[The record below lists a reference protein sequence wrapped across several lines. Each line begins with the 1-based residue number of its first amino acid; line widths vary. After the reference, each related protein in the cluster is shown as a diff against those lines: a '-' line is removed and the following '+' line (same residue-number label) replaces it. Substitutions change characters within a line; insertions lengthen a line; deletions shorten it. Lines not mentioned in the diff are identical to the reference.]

1 MSRYSAPL
9 RNPDLA
15 SKEWQ
20 QFFAK
25 LKITDGEYTPVF
37 SSLTIGGAV
46 GDVAYAG
53 RYFRFGGRVWF
64 TIELTTSGSRTI
76 ASTAGATYCNPPL
89 LIAQDNICAAVN
101 SGGAPSYGNGII
113 DKAQNRIYPPT
124 WAATTGDVLISGWYE
139 TTF

>member
-25 LKITDGEYTPVF
+25 LKITDGEYTTVF
-37 SSLTIGGAV
+37 SGLMIGGA
-46 GDVAYAG
+46 GDVGYAG
-53 RYFRFGGRVWF
+53 RFFRFGGRVWF

-76 ASTAGATYCNPPL
+76 ASTAGLTYCNPPL

-101 SGGAPSYGNGII
+101 SGGALSYGNGII

-124 WAATTGDVLISGWYE
+124 WAATMGDVLISGWYE